1 MMIKTGI
8 FSLLLTLSMMLP
20 SPSTNDQP
28 VELGKVNWLRDLD
41 QGIAQARQ
49 QQKPVFLLFQE
60 VPGCSTCRNY
70 GHGVLSHP
78 LIVEAIESLFVPVAI
93 FNNKGGKDA
102 QVLREFN
109 EPSWNNPVVRI
120 INSQK
125 ENIIPRINRDYSK
138 LGIVQAMIVALK
150 SQFLAVPPYLS
161 LMEEELLAERRGTED
176 AVFSMYCFWSGEQKL
191 GSIEGVVKTQA
202 GYMKSREVVTV
213 KYDPMIISYE
223 ELLNTAKSSS
233 CASHVY
239 PINEDQKRA
248 ATKAVGK
255 SAISPLGSF
264 RLDKDPKYYLS
275 QTAYRFVPMTPL
287 QATRVNSKLAN
298 RQSPIGLLSPR
309 QQQLVKHFEQNGGK
323 GRNVVEMNIMKA
335 WKQVEKILK
344 GA

>member
-1 MMIKTGI
+1 MIIKTGI
-8 FSLLLTLSMMLP
+8 FSLLLTLSMMSLN
-20 SPSTNDQP
+20 SSSNDQP
-28 VELGKVNWLRDLD
+28 VELGKVKWLRDLD

-70 GHGVLSHP
+70 GQGVLSHP

-102 QVLREFN
+102 QVLREFD

-120 INSQK
+120 INSK
-125 ENIIPRINRDYSK
+125 KDNIIPRINRDYSK

-161 LMEEELLAERRGTED
+161 LMEEELLAERRGTEE

-191 GSIEGVVKTQA
+191 GNIEGVVETHA
-202 GYMKSREVVTV
+202 GFMKGREVVAV

-239 PINEDQKRA
+239 TLDEDQKRVA
-248 ATKAVGK
+248 AKAVGP
-255 SAISPLGSF
+255 SAISPLSNF

-298 RQSPIGLLSPR
+298 RQSPRALLSPR

-323 GRNVVEMNIMKA
+323 GRNVVEMDILKA
-335 WKQVEKILK
+335 WKQVEKILE